1 VSTRR
6 AATGLAQSTIT
17 LPHID
22 SRVSL
27 TIPPKEDTAQRLDIE
42 VHLAIQPGTAE
53 LEELVRRA
61 EESHG
66 GVAIRMVDDE
76 TQHMGEVREGKR
88 TWPDGGLGV
97 SARPHRLG

>member
-1 VSTRR
+1 MSGSCGPLT
-6 AATGLAQSTIT
+6 SYIIPIK

-27 TIPPKEDTAQRLDIE
+27 IIPPKEDPAQRVEVE

-61 EESHG
+61 EESDS
-66 GVAIRMVDDE
+66 GVVVRMVDDE

-88 TWPDGGLGV
+88 TWADGGLGV
-97 SARPHRLG
+97 SAVR